1 MEKNDLLPA
10 ALLNKLEAY
19 CARGEHCPSQIR
31 RKIILEGGSE
41 EMAEQIIEQLK
52 KEGFIN
58 TTRFCQAY
66 VHDKVLYQSWG
77 RFKIRMMLQALELP
91 EKDIADAI
99 LAIDLNQYNK
109 NLTKLVEAQRTKTR
123 EQKIRY
129 LLQRGFTYE
138 DINSIEL

>member
-41 EMAEQIIEQLK
+41 EMAEQIIELLK

-109 NLTKLVEAQRTKTR
+109 NLTKLAEAQRTKTR